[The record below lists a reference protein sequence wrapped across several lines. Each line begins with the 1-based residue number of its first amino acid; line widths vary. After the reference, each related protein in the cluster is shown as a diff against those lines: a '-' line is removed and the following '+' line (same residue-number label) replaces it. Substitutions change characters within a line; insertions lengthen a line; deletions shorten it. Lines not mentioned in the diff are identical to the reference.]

1 LPAYL
6 DLAFGRFRY
15 YRLAELEEIG
25 LASRVEELPFSIRVL
40 LENLYRNLGKGVV
53 TEEDV
58 KAVGHWGLSAPSVE
72 EIAFHPTRVLLQ
84 DFTGVPLV
92 VDLAAMRG
100 VAKRLGKDPKV
111 VNPLVPVHLVIDHS
125 IQVDYFRRSD
135 AYLLNLDLEYER
147 NKERYV
153 LLKWAQKAFSNFQ
166 VVPPGTGIVH
176 QVNLEYLA
184 TVVDDRVIDNER
196 VAFPDTLLGTD
207 SHTPMVNG
215 LGVLGWG
222 VGGIEAEA
230 VMLGQPYYMTV
241 PEVVGVRL
249 EGELREGVTATDLV
263 LHVTELLRRK
273 NVVGKFVEF
282 FGPGLANLSVPDRA
296 TIANMAPEYGATVGY
311 FPIDRHTLEYLRFTG
326 RSPERV
332 ALVEAYARAQGLF
345 LEDYEWRGRYTE
357 VVVLDL
363 SDVETSLAGPAN
375 PEDRLGIADLK
386 RVVEDYIRKVRSS
399 AVAHSAASRWEG
411 EGGGQAVAQL
421 QRAEQ
426 VREAVVTVK
435 GETCTLR
442 DGSIVIAAITS
453 CTNTSNPTVMVG
465 AGLLA
470 KKAVERGLRVPKY
483 VKTSLAPGSQIVYEY
498 LVRSGLYRYL
508 EELGFSL
515 VGFGCTTCIGN
526 SGPLPREVAEAI
538 EKHDLI
544 TFSVLSGNRNF
555 EGRIHPQVRG
565 NFLASPMLVVAY
577 AIAGRADI
585 NLLEEPLG
593 HDSTGRPVHLREIWP
608 SMSEIREVIE
618 RSLTPE
624 LFKAKYANVFEGDE
638 RWRSLEAPSGEVFI
652 WDPSSTYIREP
663 PFFEGF
669 SLEFREPEDITGARV
684 LVLLGDRIT
693 TDHISPAGA
702 ILPGSPAGKY
712 LMEKGVDPA
721 DFNTYGA
728 RRGNHEVM
736 MRGTF
741 ANVRLKNLLVP
752 GKEGWWTK
760 HLPSGE
766 VMPVYDAAM
775 RYKAEG
781 TPLIVLAGKQYGA
794 GSSRDWAA
802 KGVHL
807 LGVKAV
813 IAESFERIHRS
824 NLVGMGV
831 LPLQF
836 RPGEGWKSLGLDGT
850 EVFDVIG
857 ISEGLRP
864 RKELT
869 VRARKA
875 DGSTVEFK
883 VIARL
888 DTPIEVE
895 YYRHGGIL
903 QYVLRKLLSERKS

>member
-6 DLAFGRFRY
+6 DLPFGRFRY
-15 YRLAELEEIG
+15 YRLAELEEVG
-25 LASRVEELPFSIRVL
+25 LASKVEELPFSIRVL

-53 TEEDV
+53 TEEEV
-58 KAVGHWGLSAPSVE
+58 RALGHWGLSAPSVE

-125 IQVDYFRRSD
+125 IQVDYFRRPD

-147 NKERYV
+147 NRERYV

-282 FGPGLANLSVPDRA
+282 FGPGLENLSVPDRA

-332 ALVEAYARAQGLF
+332 ALVEAYAKAQGLF

-386 RVVEDYIRKVRSS
+386 RVVEEYIRKVRATVSGQG
-399 AVAHSAASRWEG
+399 AANRWEG

-421 QRAEQ
+421 QRTEE
-426 VREAVVTVK
+426 VREAVVTVN
-435 GETCTLR
+435 GETYALR

-526 SGPLPREVAEAI
+526 SGPLPPEVAEAI
-538 EKHDLI
+538 ERHDLI

-593 HDSTGRPVHLREIWP
+593 LDRDGKPVYLRDIWP

-624 LFKAKYANVFEGDE
+624 LFKEKYANVFEGDE
-638 RWRSLEAPSGEVFI
+638 RWRSLEAPSGDVFV

-669 SLEFREPEDITGARV
+669 SLEFEEPEDIIGARV

-752 GKEGWWTK
+752 GREGWWTR

-766 VMPVYDAAM
+766 VMTVYDAAM

-781 TPLIVLAGKQYGA
+781 TPLLVLAGKQYGA

-802 KGVHL
+802 KGVYL
-807 LGVKAV
+807 LGVRAV

-836 RPGEGWKSLGLDGT
+836 RPGEGWKTLGLDGT
-850 EVFDVIG
+850 EVFDIIG
-857 ISEGLRP
+857 ISEGLKP

-903 QYVLRKLLSERKS
+903 QYVLRKLLGGRS

>member
-6 DLAFGRFRY
+6 DLPFGRFRY
-15 YRLAELEEIG
+15 YRLAELEEVG
-25 LASRVEELPFSIRVL
+25 LASKVEELPFSIRVL

-53 TEEDV
+53 TEEEV
-58 KAVGHWGLSAPSVE
+58 RALGHWGLSAPSVE

-125 IQVDYFRRSD
+125 IQVDHFRRPD

-147 NKERYV
+147 NRERYV

-184 TVVDDRVIDNER
+184 TVVDDRVVDDER

-282 FGPGLANLSVPDRA
+282 FGPGLENLSVPDRA

-332 ALVEAYARAQGLF
+332 ALVEAYAKAQGLF

-363 SDVETSLAGPAN
+363 GDVETSLAGPAN

-386 RVVEDYIRKVRSS
+386 RVVEEYIRKVRATVSGQG
-399 AVAHSAASRWEG
+399 AANRWEG

-421 QRAEQ
+421 QRTEE
-426 VREAVVTVK
+426 VREAVVTVN
-435 GETCTLR
+435 GETHALR

-526 SGPLPREVAEAI
+526 SGPLPPEVAEAI
-538 EKHDLI
+538 ERHDLI

-593 HDSTGRPVHLREIWP
+593 LDRDGKPVYLRDIWP

-624 LFKAKYANVFEGDE
+624 LFKEKYANVFEGDE
-638 RWRSLEAPSGEVFI
+638 RWRSLEAPSGDVFV
-652 WDPSSTYIREP
+652 WDPNSTYIREP

-669 SLEFREPEDITGARV
+669 SLEFEEPKDIIGARV

-712 LMEKGVDPA
+712 LMEKGVNPA

-752 GKEGWWTK
+752 GREGWWTR
-760 HLPSGE
+760 HLPSGD
-766 VMPVYDAAM
+766 VMTVYDAAM

-781 TPLIVLAGKQYGA
+781 TPLLVLAGKQYGA

-802 KGVHL
+802 KGVYL
-807 LGVKAV
+807 LGVRAV

-836 RPGEGWKSLGLDGT
+836 RPGEGWKTLGLDGT
-850 EVFDVIG
+850 EVFDIIG
-857 ISEGLRP
+857 ISEGLKP

-903 QYVLRKLLSERKS
+903 QYVLRKLLGGRS

>member
-6 DLAFGRFRY
+6 DLPFGRFRY
-15 YRLAELEEIG
+15 YRLAELEEVG
-25 LASRVEELPFSIRVL
+25 LASKVEELPFSIRVL

-53 TEEDV
+53 TEEEMR
-58 KAVGHWGLSAPSVE
+58 ALGHWGLSAPSVE

-125 IQVDYFRRSD
+125 IQVDYFRRPD

-147 NKERYV
+147 NRERYV

-184 TVVDDRVIDNER
+184 KVVDDRVIDNER

-282 FGPGLANLSVPDRA
+282 FGPGLENLSVPDRA

-332 ALVEAYARAQGLF
+332 ALVEAYAKAQGLF

-363 SDVETSLAGPAN
+363 GDVETSLAGPAN

-386 RVVEDYIRKVRSS
+386 RVVEEYIRKVRATVSGQG
-399 AVAHSAASRWEG
+399 AANRWEG

-421 QRAEQ
+421 QRTEE
-426 VREAVVTVK
+426 VREAVVTVN
-435 GETCTLR
+435 GETYALR

-526 SGPLPREVAEAI
+526 SGPLPPEVAEAI
-538 EKHDLI
+538 ERHDLI

-593 HDSTGRPVHLREIWP
+593 LDRDGKPVYLRDIWP

-624 LFKAKYANVFEGDE
+624 LFKEKYANVFEGDE
-638 RWRSLEAPSGEVFI
+638 RWRSLEAPSGDVFV

-669 SLEFREPEDITGARV
+669 SLEFEEPEDIIGARV

-752 GKEGWWTK
+752 GREGWWTR

-766 VMPVYDAAM
+766 VMTVYDAAM

-781 TPLIVLAGKQYGA
+781 TPLLVLAGKQYGA

-802 KGVHL
+802 KGVYL
-807 LGVKAV
+807 LGVRAV

-836 RPGEGWKSLGLDGT
+836 RPGEGWKTLGLDGT
-850 EVFDVIG
+850 EVFDIIG
-857 ISEGLRP
+857 ISEGLKP

-903 QYVLRKLLSERKS
+903 QYVLRKLLGGRS

>member
-6 DLAFGRFRY
+6 DLPFGRFRY
-15 YRLAELEEIG
+15 YRLAELEEVG
-25 LASRVEELPFSIRVL
+25 LASKVEELPFSIRVL

-53 TEEDV
+53 TEEEV
-58 KAVGHWGLSAPSVE
+58 RALGHWGLSAPSVE

-125 IQVDYFRRSD
+125 IQVDHFRRPD

-147 NKERYV
+147 NRERYV

-184 TVVDDRVIDNER
+184 KVVDDRVIDNER

-282 FGPGLANLSVPDRA
+282 FGPGLENLSVPDRA

-332 ALVEAYARAQGLF
+332 ALVEAYAKAQGLF

-363 SDVETSLAGPAN
+363 GDVETSLAGPAN

-386 RVVEDYIRKVRSS
+386 RVVEEYIRKVRATVSGQG
-399 AVAHSAASRWEG
+399 AANRWEG

-421 QRAEQ
+421 QRTEE
-426 VREAVVTVK
+426 VREAVVTVN
-435 GETCTLR
+435 GETYALR

-526 SGPLPREVAEAI
+526 SGPLPPEVAEAI
-538 EKHDLI
+538 ERHDLI

-593 HDSTGRPVHLREIWP
+593 LDRDGKPVYLRDIWP

-624 LFKAKYANVFEGDE
+624 LFKEKYANVFEGDE
-638 RWRSLEAPSGEVFI
+638 RWRSLEAPSGDVFV
-652 WDPSSTYIREP
+652 WDPNSTYIREP

-669 SLEFREPEDITGARV
+669 SLEFEEPEDIIGARV

-752 GKEGWWTK
+752 GREGWWTR

-766 VMPVYDAAM
+766 VMTVYDAAM

-781 TPLIVLAGKQYGA
+781 TPLLVLAGKQYGA

-802 KGVHL
+802 KGVYL
-807 LGVKAV
+807 LGVRAV

-836 RPGEGWKSLGLDGT
+836 RPGEGWKTLGLDGT
-850 EVFDVIG
+850 EVFDIIG
-857 ISEGLRP
+857 ISEGLKP

-903 QYVLRKLLSERKS
+903 QYVLRKLLGGRS

>member
-6 DLAFGRFRY
+6 DLPFGRFRY
-15 YRLAELEEIG
+15 YRLAELEEVG
-25 LASRVEELPFSIRVL
+25 LASKVEELPFSIRVL

-53 TEEDV
+53 TEEEV
-58 KAVGHWGLSAPSVE
+58 RALGHWGLSAPSVE

-125 IQVDYFRRSD
+125 IQVDYFRRPD

-147 NKERYV
+147 NRERYV

-184 TVVDDRVIDNER
+184 KVVDDRVIDNER

-282 FGPGLANLSVPDRA
+282 FGPGLENLSVPDRA

-332 ALVEAYARAQGLF
+332 ALVEAYAKAQGLF

-363 SDVETSLAGPAN
+363 GDVETSLAGPAN

-386 RVVEDYIRKVRSS
+386 RVVEEYIRKVRATVSGQG
-399 AVAHSAASRWEG
+399 AANRWEG

-421 QRAEQ
+421 QRTEE
-426 VREAVVTVK
+426 VREAVVTVN
-435 GETCTLR
+435 GETYALR

-526 SGPLPREVAEAI
+526 SGPLPPEVAEAI
-538 EKHDLI
+538 ERHDLI

-593 HDSTGRPVHLREIWP
+593 LDRDGKPVYLRDIWP

-624 LFKAKYANVFEGDE
+624 LFKEKYANVFEGDE
-638 RWRSLEAPSGEVFI
+638 RWRSLEAPSGDVFV
-652 WDPSSTYIREP
+652 WDPNSTYIREP

-669 SLEFREPEDITGARV
+669 SLEFEEPEDIIGARV

-752 GKEGWWTK
+752 GREGWWTR

-766 VMPVYDAAM
+766 VMTVYDAAM

-781 TPLIVLAGKQYGA
+781 TPLLVLAGKQYGA

-802 KGVHL
+802 KGVYL
-807 LGVKAV
+807 LGVRAV

-836 RPGEGWKSLGLDGT
+836 RPGEGWKTLGLDGT
-850 EVFDVIG
+850 EVFDIIG
-857 ISEGLRP
+857 ISEGLKP

-903 QYVLRKLLSERKS
+903 QYVLRKLLGGRS

>member
-1 LPAYL
+1 MPAYL
-6 DLAFGRFRY
+6 DLPFGRFRY
-15 YRLAELEEIG
+15 YRLAELEEVG
-25 LASRVEELPFSIRVL
+25 LASKVEELPFSIRVL

-53 TEEDV
+53 TEEEMR
-58 KAVGHWGLSAPSVE
+58 ALGHWGLSAPSVE

-125 IQVDYFRRSD
+125 IQVDYFRRPD

-147 NKERYV
+147 NRERYV

-184 TVVDDRVIDNER
+184 KVVDDRVIDNER

-282 FGPGLANLSVPDRA
+282 FGPGLENLSVPDRA

-332 ALVEAYARAQGLF
+332 ALVEAYAKAQGLF

-363 SDVETSLAGPAN
+363 GDVETSLAGPAN

-386 RVVEDYIRKVRSS
+386 RVVEEYIRKVRATVSGQG
-399 AVAHSAASRWEG
+399 AANRWEG

-421 QRAEQ
+421 QRTEE
-426 VREAVVTVK
+426 VREAVVTVN
-435 GETCTLR
+435 GETYALR

-526 SGPLPREVAEAI
+526 SGPLPPEVAEAI
-538 EKHDLI
+538 ERHDLI

-593 HDSTGRPVHLREIWP
+593 LDRDGKPVYLRDIWP

-624 LFKAKYANVFEGDE
+624 LFKEKYANVFEGDE
-638 RWRSLEAPSGEVFI
+638 RWRSLEAPSGDVFV

-669 SLEFREPEDITGARV
+669 SLEFEEPEDIIGARV

-752 GKEGWWTK
+752 GREGWWTR

-766 VMPVYDAAM
+766 VMTVYDAAM

-781 TPLIVLAGKQYGA
+781 TPLLVLAGKQYGA

-802 KGVHL
+802 KGVYL
-807 LGVKAV
+807 LGVRAV

-836 RPGEGWKSLGLDGT
+836 RPGEGWKTLGLDGT
-850 EVFDVIG
+850 EVFDIIG
-857 ISEGLRP
+857 ISEGLKP

-903 QYVLRKLLSERKS
+903 QYVLRKLLGGRS

>member
-6 DLAFGRFRY
+6 DLPFGRFRY
-15 YRLAELEEIG
+15 YRLAELEEVG
-25 LASRVEELPFSIRVL
+25 LASKVEELPFSIRVL

-53 TEEDV
+53 TEEEV
-58 KAVGHWGLSAPSVE
+58 RALGHWGLSAPSVE

-125 IQVDYFRRSD
+125 IQVDYFRRPD

-147 NKERYV
+147 NRERYV

-282 FGPGLANLSVPDRA
+282 FGPGLENLSVPDRA

-332 ALVEAYARAQGLF
+332 ALVEAYAKAQGLF

-363 SDVETSLAGPAN
+363 GDVETSLAGPAN

-386 RVVEDYIRKVRSS
+386 RVVEEYIRKVRATVSGQG
-399 AVAHSAASRWEG
+399 AANRWEG

-421 QRAEQ
+421 QRTEE
-426 VREAVVTVK
+426 VREAVVTVN
-435 GETCTLR
+435 GETYALR

-526 SGPLPREVAEAI
+526 SGPLPPEVAEAI
-538 EKHDLI
+538 ERHDLI

-593 HDSTGRPVHLREIWP
+593 LDRDGKPVYLRDIWP

-624 LFKAKYANVFEGDE
+624 LFKEKYANVFEGDE
-638 RWRSLEAPSGEVFI
+638 RWRSLEAPSGDVFV
-652 WDPSSTYIREP
+652 WDPNSTYIREP

-669 SLEFREPEDITGARV
+669 SLEFEEPKDIIGARV

-752 GKEGWWTK
+752 GREGWWTR
-760 HLPSGE
+760 HLPSGD
-766 VMPVYDAAM
+766 VMTVYDAAM

-781 TPLIVLAGKQYGA
+781 TPLLVLAGKQYGA

-802 KGVHL
+802 KGVYL
-807 LGVKAV
+807 LGVRAV

-836 RPGEGWKSLGLDGT
+836 RPGEGWKTLGLDGT
-850 EVFDVIG
+850 EVFDIIG
-857 ISEGLRP
+857 ISEGLKP

-903 QYVLRKLLSERKS
+903 QYVLRKLLGGRS

>member
-6 DLAFGRFRY
+6 DLPFGRFRY
-15 YRLAELEEIG
+15 YRLAELEEVG
-25 LASRVEELPFSIRVL
+25 LASKVEELPFSIRVL

-53 TEEDV
+53 TEEEV
-58 KAVGHWGLSAPSVE
+58 RALGHWGLSAPSVE

-125 IQVDYFRRSD
+125 IQVDHFRRPD

-147 NKERYV
+147 NRERSV

-282 FGPGLANLSVPDRA
+282 FGPGLENLSVPDRA

-332 ALVEAYARAQGLF
+332 ALVEAYAKAQGLF

-363 SDVETSLAGPAN
+363 GDVETSLAGPAN

-386 RVVEDYIRKVRSS
+386 RVVEEYIRKVRATVSGQG
-399 AVAHSAASRWEG
+399 AANRWEG

-421 QRAEQ
+421 QRTEE
-426 VREAVVTVK
+426 VREAVVTVN
-435 GETCTLR
+435 GETHALR

-526 SGPLPREVAEAI
+526 SGPLPPEVAEAI
-538 EKHDLI
+538 ERHDLI

-593 HDSTGRPVHLREIWP
+593 LDRDGKPVYLRDIWP

-624 LFKAKYANVFEGDE
+624 LFKEKYANVFEGDE
-638 RWRSLEAPSGEVFI
+638 RWRSLEAPSGDVFV

-669 SLEFREPEDITGARV
+669 SLEFKEPKDIINARV

-752 GKEGWWTK
+752 GREGWWTR

-766 VMPVYDAAM
+766 VMTVYDAAM

-781 TPLIVLAGKQYGA
+781 TPLLVLAGKQYGA

-802 KGVHL
+802 KGVYL
-807 LGVKAV
+807 LGVRAV

-836 RPGEGWKSLGLDGT
+836 RPGEGWKTLGLDGT
-850 EVFDVIG
+850 EVFDIIG
-857 ISEGLRP
+857 ISEGLKP

-903 QYVLRKLLSERKS
+903 QYVLRKLLGGRS

>member
-1 LPAYL
+1 LPAYI
-6 DLAFGRFRY
+6 DLPFGRLRY
-15 YRLAELEEIG
+15 YRLAELEEVG

-53 TEEDV
+53 TEDEV
-58 KAVGHWGLSAPSVE
+58 RALGHWGLSAPSVE

-100 VAKRLGKDPKV
+100 VAKRLGKDPRV

-125 IQVDYFRRSD
+125 IQVDHFRRPD

-147 NKERYV
+147 NRERYV
-153 LLKWAQKAFSNFQ
+153 LLKWAQKAFSNFH

-184 TVVDDRVIDNER
+184 TVVDDRVIENER

-241 PEVVGVRL
+241 PEVVGLRL

-282 FGPGLANLSVPDRA
+282 FGPGLENLSVPDRA

-311 FPIDRHTLEYLRFTG
+311 FPIDRHTLEYLKFTG

-332 ALVEAYARAQGLF
+332 ALVEAYAKAQGLF
-345 LEDYEWRGRYTE
+345 LDDYEWRGRYTE

-363 SDVETSLAGPAN
+363 GDVETSLAGPAN

-386 RVVEDYIRKVRSS
+386 RVVEEYVRKVRASVS
-399 AVAHSAASRWEG
+399 AQGAANRWEG

-421 QRAEQ
+421 QRTEE
-426 VREAVVTVK
+426 VREAVVTVN
-435 GETCTLR
+435 GETYALR

-453 CTNTSNPTVMVG
+453 CTNTSNPTVMIG

-470 KKAVERGLRVPKY
+470 KRAVERGLRVPRY

-526 SGPLPREVAEAI
+526 SGPLPPEVAEAI
-538 EKHDLI
+538 ERHDLI

-593 HDSTGRPVHLREIWP
+593 LDRTGKPVHLRDVWP
-608 SMSEIREVIE
+608 SMSEIREFIE

-638 RWRSLEAPSGEVFI
+638 KWRSLEAPSGEVFV

-669 SLEFREPEDITGARV
+669 SLEFEEPEDIIGARV

-766 VMPVYDAAM
+766 VMTVYDAAM

-781 TPLIVLAGKQYGA
+781 TQLIVLAGKQYGA

-802 KGVHL
+802 KGVYL

-836 RPGEGWKSLGLDGT
+836 KPGEGWKTLGLDGT
-850 EVFDVIG
+850 EVFDIIG
-857 ISEGLRP
+857 ISEGLKP

-883 VIARL
+883 VVVRL

-903 QYVLRKLLSERKS
+903 QYVLRKLLGGKS

>member
-1 LPAYL
+1 LPAHL
-6 DLAFGRFRY
+6 DLPFGRFRY
-15 YRLAELEEIG
+15 YRLAELEEVG
-25 LASRVEELPFSIRVL
+25 LASKVEELPFSIRVL

-53 TEEDV
+53 TEEEV
-58 KAVGHWGLSAPSVE
+58 RALGHWGLSAPSVE

-125 IQVDYFRRSD
+125 IQVDHFRRPD

-147 NKERYV
+147 NRERYV

-263 LHVTELLRRK
+263 LQVTELLRRK

-282 FGPGLANLSVPDRA
+282 FGPGLENLSVPDRA

-332 ALVEAYARAQGLF
+332 ALVEAYAKAQGLF

-363 SDVETSLAGPAN
+363 GDVETSLAGPAN

-386 RVVEDYIRKVRSS
+386 RVVEEYIRKVRATVSGQG
-399 AVAHSAASRWEG
+399 AANRWEG
-411 EGGGQAVAQL
+411 GGGGQAVAQL
-421 QRAEQ
+421 QRTEE
-426 VREAVVTVK
+426 VREAVVTVN
-435 GETCTLR
+435 GETHALR

-508 EELGFSL
+508 EELGSPSWASAAPPASGTAGLSL
-515 VGFGCTTCIGN
+515 
-526 SGPLPREVAEAI
+526 L
-538 EKHDLI
+538 
-544 TFSVLSGNRNF
+544 
-555 EGRIHPQVRG
+555 
-565 NFLASPMLVVAY
+565 
-577 AIAGRADI
+577 
-585 NLLEEPLG
+585 
-593 HDSTGRPVHLREIWP
+593 
-608 SMSEIREVIE
+608 
-618 RSLTPE
+618 RSL
-624 LFKAKYANVFEGDE
+624 
-638 RWRSLEAPSGEVFI
+638 
-652 WDPSSTYIREP
+652 
-663 PFFEGF
+663 
-669 SLEFREPEDITGARV
+669 
-684 LVLLGDRIT
+684 
-693 TDHISPAGA
+693 
-702 ILPGSPAGKY
+702 
-712 LMEKGVDPA
+712 
-721 DFNTYGA
+721 
-728 RRGNHEVM
+728 RR
-736 MRGTF
+736 
-741 ANVRLKNLLVP
+741 
-752 GKEGWWTK
+752 
-760 HLPSGE
+760 
-766 VMPVYDAAM
+766 
-775 RYKAEG
+775 
-781 TPLIVLAGKQYGA
+781 
-794 GSSRDWAA
+794 
-802 KGVHL
+802 
-807 LGVKAV
+807 
-813 IAESFERIHRS
+813 
-824 NLVGMGV
+824 
-831 LPLQF
+831 
-836 RPGEGWKSLGLDGT
+836 
-850 EVFDVIG
+850 
-857 ISEGLRP
+857 
-864 RKELT
+864 
-869 VRARKA
+869 
-875 DGSTVEFK
+875 
-883 VIARL
+883 
-888 DTPIEVE
+888 
-895 YYRHGGIL
+895 
-903 QYVLRKLLSERKS
+903 

>member
-1 LPAYL
+1 MPAYL
-6 DLAFGRFRY
+6 DLPFGRFKY
-15 YRLAELEEIG
+15 YRLEELEEIG
-25 LASRVEELPFSIRVL
+25 LASKVEELPFSIRVL

-53 TEEDV
+53 TEEEV
-58 KAVGHWGLSAPSVE
+58 KAVGHWGLSASSVE

-100 VAKRLGKDPKV
+100 VAKKLGKDPRV

-125 IQVDYFRRSD
+125 IQVDYFRRPD
-135 AYLLNLDLEYER
+135 AYLLNLELEYER
-147 NKERYV
+147 NRERYV

-332 ALVEAYARAQGLF
+332 ALVEAYAKAQGLF

-363 SDVETSLAGPAN
+363 NDVETSLAGPAN

-386 RVVEDYIRKVRSS
+386 RVVEEYIRKVRSS
-399 AVAHSAASRWEG
+399 AVAQSAADRWEG

-426 VREAVVTVK
+426 VREAVVTVN
-435 GETCTLR
+435 GETYTLR

-538 EKHDLI
+538 ERHDLV

-593 HDSTGRPVHLREIWP
+593 QDSSGRPVYLRDIWP
-608 SMSEIREVIE
+608 KMSEIREVIE

-624 LFKAKYANVFEGDE
+624 LFKEKYANVFEGDE
-638 RWRSLEAPSGEVFI
+638 RWRSLDAPSGDVFA
-652 WDPSSTYIREP
+652 WDPNSTYIREP

-669 SLEFREPEDITGARV
+669 SLEFKEPEDIIGARV

-712 LMEKGVDPA
+712 LMERGVDPV

-736 MRGTF
+736 VRGTF

-766 VMPVYDAAM
+766 VMPIYDAAM

-802 KGVHL
+802 KGVYL

-836 RPGEGWKSLGLDGT
+836 RPGEGWRSLGLDGT
-850 EVFDVIG
+850 EVFDIIG

-903 QYVLRKLLSERKS
+903 QYVLRKLLSQRTT

>member
-6 DLAFGRFRY
+6 DLPFGRFRY
-15 YRLAELEEIG
+15 YRLAELEEVG
-25 LASRVEELPFSIRVL
+25 LASKVEELPFSIRVL

-53 TEEDV
+53 TEEEV
-58 KAVGHWGLSAPSVE
+58 RALGHWGLSAPSVE

-125 IQVDYFRRSD
+125 IQVDHFRRPD

-147 NKERYV
+147 NRERYV

-282 FGPGLANLSVPDRA
+282 FGPGLENLSVPDRA

-332 ALVEAYARAQGLF
+332 ALVEAYAKAQGLF

-363 SDVETSLAGPAN
+363 GDVETSLAGPAN

-386 RVVEDYIRKVRSS
+386 RVVEEYIRKVRATVSGQG
-399 AVAHSAASRWEG
+399 AANRWEG

-421 QRAEQ
+421 QRTEE
-426 VREAVVTVK
+426 VREAVVTVN
-435 GETCTLR
+435 GETYALR

-526 SGPLPREVAEAI
+526 SGPLPPEVAEAI
-538 EKHDLI
+538 ERHDLI

-593 HDSTGRPVHLREIWP
+593 LDRDGKPVYLRDIWP

-624 LFKAKYANVFEGDE
+624 LFKEKYANVFEGDE
-638 RWRSLEAPSGEVFI
+638 RWRSLEAPSGDVFV

-669 SLEFREPEDITGARV
+669 SLEFEEPKDIIGARV

-752 GKEGWWTK
+752 GREGWWTR

-766 VMPVYDAAM
+766 VMTVYDAAM

-781 TPLIVLAGKQYGA
+781 TPLLVLAGKQYGA

-802 KGVHL
+802 KGVYL
-807 LGVKAV
+807 LGVRAV

-836 RPGEGWKSLGLDGT
+836 RPGEGWKTLGLDGT
-850 EVFDVIG
+850 EVFDIIG
-857 ISEGLRP
+857 ISEGLKP

-903 QYVLRKLLSERKS
+903 QYVLRKLLGGRS

>member
-6 DLAFGRFRY
+6 DLPFGRFRY
-15 YRLAELEEIG
+15 YRLAELEEVG
-25 LASRVEELPFSIRVL
+25 LASKVEELPFSIRVL

-53 TEEDV
+53 TEEEV
-58 KAVGHWGLSAPSVE
+58 RALGHWGLSAPSVE

-125 IQVDYFRRSD
+125 IQVDHFRRPD

-147 NKERYV
+147 NRERYV

-282 FGPGLANLSVPDRA
+282 FGPGLENLSVPDRA

-332 ALVEAYARAQGLF
+332 ALVEAYAKAQGLF

-363 SDVETSLAGPAN
+363 GDVETSLAGPAN

-386 RVVEDYIRKVRSS
+386 RVVEEYIRKVRATVSGQG
-399 AVAHSAASRWEG
+399 AANRWEG

-421 QRAEQ
+421 QRTEE
-426 VREAVVTVK
+426 VREAVVTVN
-435 GETCTLR
+435 GETYALR

-526 SGPLPREVAEAI
+526 SGPLPPEVAEAI
-538 EKHDLI
+538 ERHDLI

-593 HDSTGRPVHLREIWP
+593 LDRDGKPVYLRDIWP

-624 LFKAKYANVFEGDE
+624 LFKEKYANVFEGDE
-638 RWRSLEAPSGEVFI
+638 RWRSLEAPSGDVFV
-652 WDPSSTYIREP
+652 WDPNSTYIREP

-669 SLEFREPEDITGARV
+669 SLEFEEPEDIIGARV

-752 GKEGWWTK
+752 GREGWWTR

-766 VMPVYDAAM
+766 VMTVYDAAM

-781 TPLIVLAGKQYGA
+781 TPLLVLAGKQYGA

-802 KGVHL
+802 KGVYL
-807 LGVKAV
+807 LGVRAV

-836 RPGEGWKSLGLDGT
+836 RPGEGWKTLGLDGT
-850 EVFDVIG
+850 EVFDIIG
-857 ISEGLRP
+857 ISEGLKP

-903 QYVLRKLLSERKS
+903 QYVLRKLLGGRS

>member
-1 LPAYL
+1 LPAYI
-6 DLAFGRFRY
+6 DLPFGRFRY
-15 YRLAELEEIG
+15 YRLAELEEVG

-53 TEEDV
+53 TEDEV
-58 KAVGHWGLSAPSVE
+58 RALGHWGLSAPSVE

-100 VAKRLGKDPKV
+100 VAKRLGKDPRV

-125 IQVDYFRRSD
+125 IQVDHFRRPD

-147 NKERYV
+147 NRERYV
-153 LLKWAQKAFSNFQ
+153 LLKWAQKAFSNFH

-184 TVVDDRVIDNER
+184 TVVDDRVIENER

-282 FGPGLANLSVPDRA
+282 FGPGLENLSVPDRA

-332 ALVEAYARAQGLF
+332 ALVEAYAKAQGLF
-345 LEDYEWRGRYTE
+345 LEDYEWKGRYTE

-386 RVVEDYIRKVRSS
+386 GVVEEYIRRVRASVS
-399 AVAHSAASRWEG
+399 AQGAADRWEG

-426 VREAVVTVK
+426 VREALVTVN
-435 GETCTLR
+435 GETYALR
-442 DGSIVIAAITS
+442 DGSIAIAAITS
-453 CTNTSNPTVMVG
+453 CTNTSNPTVMIG

-470 KKAVERGLRVPKY
+470 KKAVERSLRVPKY

-526 SGPLPREVAEAI
+526 SGPLPPEVAEAI
-538 EKHDLI
+538 ERHDLI

-577 AIAGRADI
+577 AIAGRADV

-593 HDSTGRPVHLREIWP
+593 LDRDGKPVYLRDVWP
-608 SMSEIREVIE
+608 SMSEVREVIE
-618 RSLTPE
+618 GSLTPE
-624 LFKAKYANVFEGDE
+624 LFKEKYANVFEGDE
-638 RWRSLEAPSGEVFI
+638 KWRSLEAPSGEVFV

-669 SLEFREPEDITGARV
+669 SLEFEEPEDIIGARV

-752 GKEGWWTK
+752 GKEGWWTR

-766 VMPVYDAAM
+766 VMTVYDAAM

-802 KGVHL
+802 KGVYL

-836 RPGEGWKSLGLDGT
+836 KPGESWKTLGLDGT

-857 ISEGLRP
+857 ISEGLKP

-883 VIARL
+883 AIARL

-903 QYVLRKLLSERKS
+903 HYVLRKS

>member
-1 LPAYL
+1 MPAYL
-6 DLAFGRFRY
+6 DLPFGRFRY
-15 YRLAELEEIG
+15 YRLAELEEVG
-25 LASRVEELPFSIRVL
+25 LASKVEELPFSIRVL

-53 TEEDV
+53 TEEEV
-58 KAVGHWGLSAPSVE
+58 RALGHWGLSTPSVE

-125 IQVDYFRRSD
+125 IQVDHFRRPD

-147 NKERYV
+147 NRERYV

-282 FGPGLANLSVPDRA
+282 FGPGLENLSVPDRA

-332 ALVEAYARAQGLF
+332 ALVEAYAKAQGLF

-363 SDVETSLAGPAN
+363 GDVETSLAGPAN
-375 PEDRLGIADLK
+375 PEDRLGTADLK
-386 RVVEDYIRKVRSS
+386 RVVEEYIRKVRATVSGQG
-399 AVAHSAASRWEG
+399 AANRWEG

-421 QRAEQ
+421 QRTEE
-426 VREAVVTVK
+426 VREAVVTVN
-435 GETCTLR
+435 GETYALR

-526 SGPLPREVAEAI
+526 SGPLPPEVAEAI
-538 EKHDLI
+538 ERHDLI
-544 TFSVLSGNRNF
+544 AFSVLSGNRNF

-593 HDSTGRPVHLREIWP
+593 LDRDGKPVHLRDIWP

-624 LFKAKYANVFEGDE
+624 LFKEKYANVFEGDE
-638 RWRSLEAPSGEVFI
+638 RWRSLEAPSGDVFV

-669 SLEFREPEDITGARV
+669 SLEFEEPEDIIGARV

-752 GKEGWWTK
+752 GREGWWTR
-760 HLPSGE
+760 HLPSGD
-766 VMPVYDAAM
+766 VMTVYDAAM

-781 TPLIVLAGKQYGA
+781 TPLLVLAGKQYGA

-802 KGVHL
+802 KGVYL
-807 LGVKAV
+807 LGVRAV

-836 RPGEGWKSLGLDGT
+836 RPGEGWKTLGLDGT
-850 EVFDVIG
+850 EVFDIVG
-857 ISEGLRP
+857 ISEGLKP

-903 QYVLRKLLSERKS
+903 QYVLRKLLGGRS

>member
-6 DLAFGRFRY
+6 DLPFGRFRY
-15 YRLAELEEIG
+15 YRLAELEEVG
-25 LASRVEELPFSIRVL
+25 LASKVEELPFSIRVL

-53 TEEDV
+53 TEEEV
-58 KAVGHWGLSAPSVE
+58 RALGHWGLSAPSVE

-125 IQVDYFRRSD
+125 IQVDHFRRPD

-147 NKERYV
+147 NRERYV

-282 FGPGLANLSVPDRA
+282 FGPGLENLSVPDKA

-332 ALVEAYARAQGLF
+332 ALVEAYAKAQGLF

-363 SDVETSLAGPAN
+363 GDVETSLAGPAN

-386 RVVEDYIRKVRSS
+386 RVVEEYIRKVRATVSGQG
-399 AVAHSAASRWEG
+399 AANRWEG

-421 QRAEQ
+421 QRTEE
-426 VREAVVTVK
+426 VREAVVTVN
-435 GETCTLR
+435 GETYALR

-508 EELGFSL
+508 EELGFTL

-526 SGPLPREVAEAI
+526 SGPLPPEVAEAI
-538 EKHDLI
+538 ERHDLI

-577 AIAGRADI
+577 AIAGRADV

-593 HDSTGRPVHLREIWP
+593 LDRDGKPVYLRDIWP

-624 LFKAKYANVFEGDE
+624 LFKEKYANVFEGDE
-638 RWRSLEAPSGEVFI
+638 RWRSLEAPSGDVFV
-652 WDPSSTYIREP
+652 WDPNSTYIREP

-669 SLEFREPEDITGARV
+669 SLEFEEPEDIIGARV

-752 GKEGWWTK
+752 GREGWWTR

-766 VMPVYDAAM
+766 VMTVYDAAM

-781 TPLIVLAGKQYGA
+781 TPLLVLAGKQYGA

-802 KGVHL
+802 KGVYL
-807 LGVKAV
+807 LGVRAV

-836 RPGEGWKSLGLDGT
+836 RPGEGWKTLGLDGT
-850 EVFDVIG
+850 EVFDIIG
-857 ISEGLRP
+857 ISEGLKP

-903 QYVLRKLLSERKS
+903 QYVLRKLLGGRS

>member
-1 LPAYL
+1 MPAYL
-6 DLAFGRFRY
+6 DLPFGRFRY
-15 YRLAELEEIG
+15 YRLAELEEVG
-25 LASRVEELPFSIRVL
+25 LASKVEELPFSIRVL

-53 TEEDV
+53 TEEEV
-58 KAVGHWGLSAPSVE
+58 RALGHWGLSAPSVE

-125 IQVDYFRRSD
+125 IQVDHFRRPD

-147 NKERYV
+147 NRERYV

-282 FGPGLANLSVPDRA
+282 FGPGLENLSVPDKA

-332 ALVEAYARAQGLF
+332 ALVEAYAKAQGLF

-363 SDVETSLAGPAN
+363 GDVETSLAGPAN

-386 RVVEDYIRKVRSS
+386 RVVEEYIRKVRATVSGQG
-399 AVAHSAASRWEG
+399 AANRWEG

-421 QRAEQ
+421 QRTEE
-426 VREAVVTVK
+426 VREAVVTVN
-435 GETCTLR
+435 GETYALR

-508 EELGFSL
+508 EELGFTL

-526 SGPLPREVAEAI
+526 SGPLPPEVAEAI
-538 EKHDLI
+538 ERHDLI

-577 AIAGRADI
+577 AIAGRADV

-593 HDSTGRPVHLREIWP
+593 LDRDGKPVYLRDIWP

-624 LFKAKYANVFEGDE
+624 LFKEKYANVFEGDE
-638 RWRSLEAPSGEVFI
+638 RWRSLEAPSGDVFV
-652 WDPSSTYIREP
+652 WDPNSTYIREP

-669 SLEFREPEDITGARV
+669 SLEFEEPEDIIGARV

-752 GKEGWWTK
+752 GREGWWTR

-766 VMPVYDAAM
+766 VMTVYDAAM

-781 TPLIVLAGKQYGA
+781 TPLLVLAGKQYGA

-802 KGVHL
+802 KGVYL
-807 LGVKAV
+807 LGVRAV

-836 RPGEGWKSLGLDGT
+836 RPGEGWKTLGLDGT
-850 EVFDVIG
+850 EVFDIIG
-857 ISEGLRP
+857 ISEGLKP

-875 DGSTVEFK
+875 DGSKVEFK

-903 QYVLRKLLSERKS
+903 QYVLRKLLAGRS

>member
-6 DLAFGRFRY
+6 DLPFGRFRY
-15 YRLAELEEIG
+15 YRLAELEEVG
-25 LASRVEELPFSIRVL
+25 LASKVEELPFSIRVL

-53 TEEDV
+53 TEEEV
-58 KAVGHWGLSAPSVE
+58 RALGHWGLSAPSVE

-125 IQVDYFRRSD
+125 IQVDHFRRPD

-147 NKERYV
+147 NRERYV

-184 TVVDDRVIDNER
+184 KVVDDRVIDNER

-282 FGPGLANLSVPDRA
+282 FGPGLENLSVPDRA

-332 ALVEAYARAQGLF
+332 ALVEAYAKAQGLF

-363 SDVETSLAGPAN
+363 GDVETSLAGPAN

-386 RVVEDYIRKVRSS
+386 RVVEEYIRKVRATVSGQG
-399 AVAHSAASRWEG
+399 AANRWEG

-421 QRAEQ
+421 QRTEE
-426 VREAVVTVK
+426 VREAVVTVN
-435 GETCTLR
+435 GETHALR

-526 SGPLPREVAEAI
+526 SGPLPPEVAEAI
-538 EKHDLI
+538 ERHDLI

-593 HDSTGRPVHLREIWP
+593 LDRDGKPVYLRDIWP

-624 LFKAKYANVFEGDE
+624 LFKEKYANVFEGDE
-638 RWRSLEAPSGEVFI
+638 RWRSLEAPSGDVFV

-669 SLEFREPEDITGARV
+669 SLEFEEPEDIIGARV

-752 GKEGWWTK
+752 GREGWWTR

-766 VMPVYDAAM
+766 VMTVYDAAM

-781 TPLIVLAGKQYGA
+781 TPLLVLAGKQYGA

-802 KGVHL
+802 KGVYL
-807 LGVKAV
+807 LGVRAV

-836 RPGEGWKSLGLDGT
+836 RPGEGWKTLGLDGT
-850 EVFDVIG
+850 EVFDIIG
-857 ISEGLRP
+857 ISEGLKP

-903 QYVLRKLLSERKS
+903 QYVLRKLLAGRS